1 MKIDRLLGMLIYLL
15 NRDTVSAREL
25 AERFEV
31 SMRTVQRDM
40 ETLGLSG
47 IPVASILGTAGGYRI
62 LDTYKL
68 SRQLFTAEDY
78 LQLIIALRGL
88 DSAYQSR
95 EVGAALEKMLSLT
108 PDGMAAEQRLQLDL
122 SVLREGLEAGD
133 RLAALNAAIRRGK
146 AVCFDYTDAQLA
158 STRRLVEPVQLT
170 YKWHA
175 WYLLGYC
182 CEKQAYRLFRLS
194 RIRSLA
200 VTGESVSRDHRQAE
214 QQWAEAEKERPYV
227 QMKLAFAPEVRILV
241 EESFPFARI
250 SGSAEGNTLL
260 AELSLPENE
269 RGWFGV
275 LLELGGRV
283 TVLEPEAVRQE
294 LLSRAR
300 DIVNLY
306 RSAE

>member
-1 MKIDRLLGMLIYLL
+1 MKIDRMLGMLIYLL

-25 AERFEV
+25 ANRFEV
-31 SMRTVQRDM
+31 SIRTVQRDM
-40 ETLGLSG
+40 ETLGLAG
-47 IPVASILGTAGGYRI
+47 VPVASILGTAGGYRI

-68 SRQLFTAEDY
+68 NRQLFSAEDY
-78 LQLIIALRGL
+78 VQLIIALRGL
-88 DSAYQSR
+88 GSAYQSR
-95 EVGAALEKMLSLT
+95 EVGATLEKMLSLA
-108 PDGMAAEQRLQLDL
+108 PDGTAAEQRLQLDL
-122 SVLREGLEAGD
+122 SVLREGVEAGD
-133 RLAALNAAIRRGK
+133 RLAALDAAIRSGK
-146 AVCFDYTDAQLA
+146 AVRFDYTDVQLF

-194 RIRSLA
+194 RIRDLT

-227 QMKLAFAPEVRILV
+227 GMKLAFAPEVRILV

-250 SGSAEGNTLL
+250 SRSAEGHTLL

-275 LLELGGRV
+275 LLELGGRI

>member
-1 MKIDRLLGMLIYLL
+1 MKIDRMLGMLIYLL
-15 NRDTVSAREL
+15 NRDMVSAREL

-31 SMRTVQRDM
+31 SVRTVQRDI
-40 ETLGLSG
+40 ETLGLAG
-47 IPVASILGTAGGYRI
+47 IPVASTLGTAGGYRI

-68 SRQLFTAEDY
+68 NRQLFSAEDY
-78 LQLIIALRGL
+78 VQLIIALRGL
-88 DSAYQSR
+88 GSAYQSR
-95 EVGAALEKMLSLT
+95 EVGAALEKMLSLA
-108 PDGMAAEQRLQLDL
+108 PDGTAAEQRLQLDL
-122 SVLREGLEAGD
+122 SILREGVEAGD
-133 RLAALNAAIRRGK
+133 RLAALDAAIRSGK
-146 AVCFDYTDAQLA
+146 AVGFDYTDAQLA
-158 STRRLVEPVQLT
+158 TTRRLVEPVQLT

-182 CEKQAYRLFRLS
+182 CDKQAYRLFRLS

-200 VTGESVSRDHRQAE
+200 VTAESVTRDHNQAE
-214 QQWAEAEKERPYV
+214 RQWGEAERERPYV
-227 QMKLAFAPEVRILV
+227 RMKLAFPPEVRILV

-260 AELSLPENE
+260 AELALPEKE

-275 LLELGGRV
+275 LLELGGKV

-306 RSAE
+306 CSAE